1 MVEYPWRCYYFMSMP
16 EVSRSR
22 TSLEHNM
29 SVFVLRRMALRVVA
43 VGVLIKSHVERA
55 QSCGTLHSGIRPGP
69 RTMTITLQPRL
80 LHQTPTTC
88 SIMRYQMACT
98 LLDYVY
104 SVDSRESLSYVPMI
118 SLIET
123 LVYK

>member
-43 VGVLIKSHVERA
+43 VGVLSLMWSALTVVA
-55 QSCGTLHSGIRPGP
+55 QFTPASAPGP
-69 RTMTITLQPRL
+69 GQ
-80 LHQTPTTC
+80 
-88 SIMRYQMACT
+88 
-98 LLDYVY
+98 
-104 SVDSRESLSYVPMI
+104 
-118 SLIET
+118 
-123 LVYK
+123 